1 MRSGLGAAVNSW
13 PGKIPTFWW
22 LLRARR
28 LRAYPRHWMIERSES
43 AAARK
48 AWGTIPRAEVA
59 TIIPTYRRPQ
69 QLLAAVESA
78 LAQTVTDQVVVVVDD
93 GAGLPRLPDHPRL
106 FSHSL
111 GVNCGAAGVV
121 RNVGI
126 RATDSRYLAFLDDD
140 NIWRP
145 EHLAVALEPLRA
157 DEADLVY
164 TALARQ
170 RHDGS
175 EVDVMSVPFSR
186 QAMKRQGFTDTNTI
200 VVRRGRGVRFDK
212 VRRRHGEFPS
222 EDWSLV
228 NRLSRRLRVKHLPA
242 VTVDY
247 LVHDDSF
254 YTNWQS

>member
-1 MRSGLGAAVNSW
+1 MRSALGAAVDSW

-22 LLRARR
+22 ALRARR
-28 LRAYPRHWMIERSES
+28 LHTYPRHSMVERRE
-43 AAARK
+43 AAAAQK
-48 AWGTIPRAEVA
+48 AWATTPRAEVV
-59 TIIPTYRRPQ
+59 TVIPTYKRPE
-69 QLLAAVESA
+69 QLLAAVDSA
-78 LAQTVTDQVVVVVDD
+78 LAQTVTDHVVVVIDD

-111 GVNCGAAGVV
+111 SANCGAAGVV

-126 RATDSRYLAFLDDD
+126 RATDSPYLAFLDDD
-140 NIWRP
+140 NTWRP
-145 EHLAVALEPLRA
+145 DHLAVALGPLRA

-170 RHDGS
+170 RDDGS
-175 EVDVMSVPFSR
+175 EIDVMSVPFSR
-186 QAMKRQGFTDTNTI
+186 DTMKRQGFTDTNTI
-200 VVRRGRGVRFDK
+200 VVRRGRGVLFDK

-228 NRLSRRLRVKHLPA
+228 NRLSRRIRVEHLSD

-254 YTNWQS
+254 YTNWQT